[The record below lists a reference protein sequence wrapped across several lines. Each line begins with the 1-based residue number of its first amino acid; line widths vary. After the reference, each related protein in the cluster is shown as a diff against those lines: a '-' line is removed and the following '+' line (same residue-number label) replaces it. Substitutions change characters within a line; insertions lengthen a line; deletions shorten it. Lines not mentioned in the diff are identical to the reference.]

1 MKYILDT
8 NICIYWLKG
17 HIKIEQKILDVGFE
31 NIGTTIITIA
41 ELYYGAYKS
50 KKVETNLEN
59 LRKLEDKIHILQTSK
74 RAGEHFGKT
83 KAILEEKGKII
94 EDADILIA
102 SIVFTNNSILFTNN
116 PSHFERIEGLQV
128 ENWMKD
134 DVSKRNKN
142 N

>member
-17 HIKIEQKILDVGFE
+17 NTEIEKKILDVGFD
-31 NIGTTIITIA
+31 NVGTTIITIA

-50 KKVETNLEN
+50 KKVDSNLES
-59 LRKLEDKIHILQTSK
+59 LRELEGQIYVLQTSK
-74 RAGEHFGKT
+74 RVGEHFGIV
-83 KAILEEKGKII
+83 KATLEKKGEII

-102 SIVFTNNSILFTNN
+102 SIVLINNSVLVTNN
-116 PSHFERIEGLQV
+116 PSHFERIEGLQI

-134 DVSKRNKN
+134 DKNKKK
-142 N
+142 